1 MSRYL
6 INFLVFLAGLAVA
19 AWIGAGYAGT
29 NPLALAVTLLI
40 GACYLAGAVELWRY
54 QQATSSLTRALS
66 GLSEAPGNLGTWL
79 DRLAPSLRN
88 AARLRIEGERA
99 GLPGPALT
107 PYLVG
112 LLVLLGMLGTFL
124 GMVVTLRGTGL
135 ALESATGCGPRNCW
149 TARPRPP
156 CACIRRPTSAK
167 NPSSCCSGRPKSCS
181 ARPRPCPPWSTNCR
195 P

>member
-6 INFLVFLAGLAVA
+6 INFVVFLAGLAVA
-19 AWIGAGYAGT
+19 GWIAIGYAGT

-40 GACYLAGAVELWRY
+40 GACYLAGAFELWRY
-54 QQATSSLTRALS
+54 QQATSTLTRALS
-66 GLSEAPGNLGTWL
+66 GLSEAPGSLATWL
-79 DRLAPSLRN
+79 DQLAPSLRN

-124 GMVVTLRGTGL
+124 GNEQFFLSNRKRGKDGER
-135 ALESATGCGPRNCW
+135 A
-149 TARPRPP
+149 
-156 CACIRRPTSAK
+156 I
-167 NPSSCCSGRPKSCS
+167 
-181 ARPRPCPPWSTNCR
+181 CR
-195 P
+195 Y